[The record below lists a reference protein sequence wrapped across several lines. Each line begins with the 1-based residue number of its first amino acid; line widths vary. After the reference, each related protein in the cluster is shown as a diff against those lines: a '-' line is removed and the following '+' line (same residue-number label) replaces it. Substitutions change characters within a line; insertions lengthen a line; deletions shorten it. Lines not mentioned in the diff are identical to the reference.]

1 MQKTFKKLFIFLGLL
16 SFTCMINLTPPNTIS
31 SEAWIVASLLF
42 LMTFWWLT
50 ETIPLSITAILP
62 LIIIPVLTEINISEV
77 AKPYSNPVIFLLL
90 GGFILGLGFQ
100 KSNLHL
106 RFAMYILKKIGS
118 KKKNILSGI
127 IISTFFLSMWLSNTA
142 TCLLMLPIVVSILE
156 KIQYENDPLFK
167 KIVILS
173 IAYSASIG
181 GISTLVGT
189 APNAIFAGF
198 LIENYNIEI
207 NFINWMMFSL
217 PLAILLILIFWLFSN
232 FLIRDRNS
240 SYIEKNFFCD
250 EYNKLGVITVK
261 EKITL
266 IILSLTIFLWVSK
279 KFWNSLFNINI
290 SDASIALFGSLLF
303 FIVPYNNKFNSVLN
317 KDWYKLIPWNILI
330 LFGGGLS
337 LASLINSSG
346 LSDWISDYLF
356 IFSKLN
362 IYVIILAMAFLISF
376 MTEVT
381 SNTATT
387 LLFLPIIAS
396 FAEKYEYDIILLTLP
411 IILTASCA
419 FMMPIATPPNAIIF
433 STNKIKIS
441 FMAKV
446 GFLMNI
452 MAILVCSAWVF
463 YFKHLLK

>member
-240 SYIEKNFFCD
+240 SHIEKNFFCD

-411 IILTASCA
+411 VILTASCA

-441 FMAKV
+441 FMAKS

-452 MAILVCSAWVF
+452 VAILICSVWAF
-463 YFKHLLK
+463 YFNHLLK

>member
-411 IILTASCA
+411 VILTASCA

-441 FMAKV
+441 FMAKS

-452 MAILVCSAWVF
+452 VAILICSVWAF
-463 YFKHLLK
+463 YFNHLLK